1 MLWWRA
7 GPDAA
12 PVAFRFQD
20 PPRPDAAAA
29 VEALRRLGLSV
40 EILSGD
46 APGAVSAVA
55 AAVGVAEWRAGAS
68 PADKA
73 ARMQELRAAGRRP
86 LMVGDGINDA
96 AAMALAHASASPGGG
111 ADLAQDTA
119 DFVLRGGGAIGGLL
133 PVAEA
138 VAVARRSRRIARQSL
153 GFSLAY
159 NLVAVPTA
167 VAGLV
172 TPLGAAVVMATSSL
186 AVIGNALR
194 AGR

>member
-1 MLWWRA
+1 
-7 GPDAA
+7 
-12 PVAFRFQD
+12 VA
-20 PPRPDAAAA
+20 
-29 VEALRRLGLSV
+29 ALRRLGLAV

-46 APGAVSAVA
+46 APGAVSAAA

-73 ARMQELRAAGRRP
+73 ARIEELRASGRRP

-96 AAMALAHASASPGGG
+96 AAMALAHASASPGGA
-111 ADLAQDTA
+111 ADLAQVTA
-119 DFVLRGGGAIGGLL
+119 DLVLRGGAGGSGGLM
-133 PVAEA
+133 PAADA
-138 VAVARRSRRIARQSL
+138 VAVARRSRRIARGSL

-159 NLVAVPTA
+159 NLVAVPAA

-172 TPLGAAVVMATSSL
+172 TPLLAAVVMATSSL
-186 AVIGNALR
+186 LVIGNALR